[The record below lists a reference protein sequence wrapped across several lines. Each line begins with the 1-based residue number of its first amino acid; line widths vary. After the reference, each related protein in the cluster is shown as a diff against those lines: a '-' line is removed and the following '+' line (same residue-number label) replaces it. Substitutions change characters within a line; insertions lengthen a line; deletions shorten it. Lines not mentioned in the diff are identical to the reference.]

1 MPPPTSRNALVTATA
16 IATALQVAMVV
27 TGHFVPA
34 VAALFGPLGTF
45 LSLVAGVLYARLS
58 GAPVGPAAAGGAI
71 AGALCGVLGVAVS
84 LALGDVTAIVLAIAA
99 GSGIVAGA
107 LGGAA
112 TAFLTHRKTAL
123 A

>member
-1 MPPPTSRNALVTATA
+1 MSTNTSRSALVTATA
-16 IATALQVAMVV
+16 IATGLQVAMVV

-34 VAALFGPLGTF
+34 VAALFAPLGTF

-58 GAPVGPAAAGGAI
+58 GAPVGPAAAGGAV

-84 LALGDVTAIVLAIAA
+84 LALDDVTAIVLAIAA
-99 GSGIVAGA
+99 VSGIVAGA

-112 TAFLTHRKTAL
+112 AAFFTRRKTAL

>member
-1 MPPPTSRNALVTATA
+1 MSTNSSRNALVTATA

-27 TGHFVPA
+27 IGHFVPA
-34 VAALFGPLGTF
+34 VAALFAPLGTF

-84 LALGDVTAIVLAIAA
+84 LALGDVPALVLAIAA

-107 LGGAA
+107 LGGAGA
-112 TAFLTHRKTAL
+112 AFLTRRKPAL
-123 A
+123 V

>member
-1 MPPPTSRNALVTATA
+1 MSTSTSRNALVTATA

-34 VAALFGPLGTF
+34 IAALFAPLGTF
-45 LSLVAGVLYARLS
+45 LSLVAGVLYARIS
-58 GAPVGPAAAGGAI
+58 GAPVGPAASGGAI
-71 AGALCGVLGVAVS
+71 AGALCGVIGVAVS
-84 LALGDVTAIVLAIAA
+84 LALGDVTAVVLAIAA
-99 GSGIVAGA
+99 VSGIVAGA

-112 TAFLTHRKTAL
+112 TAYFTRGKTAI